1 MAGYKDLLA
10 LIRKGTR
17 GAEILRR
24 LDIPPSRLRRLLGS
38 KRLWQEL
45 KLERELSS
53 IVIAHSAAGSV
64 KDMVDRLVS
73 LAHSES
79 EETSRKACLAMVAEG
94 LRCVRTPKSKGKGKG
109 RARRSRQVAESLNDP
124 PAEEAP
130 RPGEVPS

>member
-1 MAGYKDLLA
+1 MASYKDLLS

-17 GAEILRR
+17 GEEILRR
-24 LDIPPSRLRRLLGS
+24 LNVPPSRLRRLLGS
-38 KRLWQEL
+38 KRLWQAL

-94 LRCVRTPKSKGKGKG
+94 LRCVRTPKGSRK
-109 RARRSRQVAESLNDP
+109 ARTSPSRPVHETRNARS
-124 PAEEAP
+124 AEESQP
-130 RPGEVPS
+130 PSEDAS